1 MIDFVFFVKIFSV
14 FNMFVFSVQPIGSIG
29 KYCAK
34 ETWHCKS

>member
-1 MIDFVFFVKIFSV
+1 LQFLICL
-14 FNMFVFSVQPIGSIG
+14 MFVLSVQPIGSIG